1 MLLNNIHI
9 VNYRNLKD
17 LRTEFHPRLN
27 IINGRN
33 GMGKTNILD
42 SIYYLS
48 ITKSYFQSSD
58 VHNIYTGQSF
68 SRMVG
73 EFMKDEQKMAI
84 VVKLQSGKSKII
96 ENSLKKYE
104 KASDHVGC
112 IPIVMMAPK
121 DQELIYEGSK
131 SRRAFL
137 NNTICQL
144 DETYMRHLQKYNHFL
159 KQRNAYLKQY
169 DRRNGIDKALIDI
182 YNSELVQASLYI
194 FKKRKETIEELAA
207 SFEPLYEEI
216 SQNAEQVKID
226 YKSQL
231 FEKDLALLLEENLEK
246 DCILK
251 RTTVGIH
258 KDDIRFFFGDSNLK
272 SKASQGQQKSF
283 VLALKLS
290 QYQVLADAFQY
301 KPIILLDDIF
311 DKLDQHRVRHL
322 IQLLMKKG
330 LGQVF
335 ITDTDE
341 QRLEGIMQ
349 ELTYGFNHYIIEDG
363 AILQSNIQA

>member
-1 MLLNNIHI
+1 
-9 VNYRNLKD
+9 
-17 LRTEFHPRLN
+17 
-27 IINGRN
+27 
-33 GMGKTNILD
+33 MGKTNILD

-58 VHNIYTGQSF
+58 AHNIHSDETF

-73 EFMKDEQKMAI
+73 IFLKDDEKMSI
-84 VVKLQSGKSKII
+84 VIKLQSGKPKVI
-96 ENSLKKYE
+96 ENSLQKYE
-104 KASDHVGC
+104 KVSDHVGC
-112 IPIVMMAPK
+112 IPVVMMAPK

-144 DETYMRHLQKYNHFL
+144 DEEYMRSLQKYNHFL
-159 KQRNAYLKQY
+159 KQRNAYLKHY
-169 DRRNGIDKALIDI
+169 DRRRGIDLSLIDI
-182 YNSELVQASLYI
+182 YNKELANSSHYI
-194 FKKRKETIEELAA
+194 FEKRKQSIDSLAYN
-207 SFEPLYEEI
+207 FDPLYEEI
-216 SQNAEQVKID
+216 SQNKEIVKID

-231 FEKDLALLLEENLEK
+231 FEKDLLLLLEENLDK
-246 DCILK
+246 DCMLK

-258 KDDIRFFFGDSNLK
+258 KDDIRFFFNGNTLK
-272 SKASQGQQKSF
+272 SIASQGQQKSF

-290 QYQVLADAFQY
+290 QYQVLADAFQH

-322 IQLLMKKG
+322 IHLLMKNN

-335 ITDTDE
+335 ITDTDIY
-341 QRLEGIMQ
+341 RLEGIMQ
-349 ELTYGFNHYIIEDG
+349 ELTYDFNHYVIENG
-363 AILQSNIQA
+363 VILDSNLK